1 MRKFGVKLWSDDVVV
16 HADFAVQCVEGI
28 RNGDFDY
35 LELFALP
42 DSYEKTSEQW
52 KKLLNGIEVI
62 VHAPHSRFGLDTGNA
77 EAYEDNV
84 RRLDSSFRFADM
96 LKSDIVIVHAGMG
109 EGEKFVDETI
119 RQFKRFDDKRIAVEN
134 LPYYCTS
141 TGNILHGTS
150 PDEIRRIKEETGCQ
164 FCFDFSHAVCA
175 ANHYKRDV
183 KGDLAAYYA
192 LKPDMYHMCDGLT
205 DETEDKHLHYGK
217 GNYNL
222 AEMLNVYTAK
232 DAVITMETG
241 KGIPSSTQEWLDDV
255 RYLKSL
261 EKN

>member
-1 MRKFGVKLWSDDVVV
+1 MRKLGVKLWSDDVFA
-16 HADFAVQCVEGI
+16 HADFSAQCVEGI
-28 RNGDFDY
+28 RNGDFNY

-42 DSYEKTSEQW
+42 ESYEKTAEGW
-52 KKLLNGIEVI
+52 KKLLSGIEVI
-62 VHAPHSRFGLDTGNA
+62 IHAPHSRFELDTGNA
-77 EAYEDNV
+77 SAFEKNKRILE
-84 RRLDSSFRFADM
+84 SSFRFAD
-96 LKSDIVIVHAGMG
+96 LFNSEIVIVHAGMG

-183 KGDLAAYYA
+183 KSDLAAYYA

-222 AEMLNVYTAK
+222 AEMLNDFTAK
-232 DAVITMETG
+232 DAIITMETG
-241 KGIPSSTQEWLDDV
+241 KGIPASTDEWLNDAK
-255 RYLKSL
+255 YLRAL
-261 EKN
+261 EK